1 MKQEIM
7 EIKKAIK
14 KCWKSLDDLIQCEL
28 ENLDEQMNEIIVKKL
43 HETNPEKI
51 KEYET
56 KLKYLNSQYIDLF
69 LSKSDEIDESLN
81 VKEDY
86 EELFGDNNK

>member
-7 EIKKAIK
+7 EIKKSIK
-14 KCWKSLDDLIQCEL
+14 KCWKCLDNLIQCEL
-28 ENLDEQMNEIIVKKL
+28 ENLDEQMNELIIKKL

-56 KLKYLNSQYIDLF
+56 KLKNLNSQYIDLF
-69 LSKSDEIDESLN
+69 LSKSDEIDEYISA
-81 VKEDY
+81 KEDY
-86 EELFGDNNK
+86 EELF